1 MRATDDSVDGDLLSP
16 VITVDAAPA
25 GPRAAVIDS
34 EHPPN
39 KPAVA
44 QIACTAGCAA
54 SGASAARQ
62 GTVRGD
68 PKGLMIEATDEDEAD
83 LLVIRRLLSDD
94 AVRRRTSR
102 GKQGTRH

>member
-1 MRATDDSVDGDLLSP
+1 MRATDDSVDGELLSP
-16 VITVDAAPA
+16 VMTVDAAPA
-25 GPRAAVIDS
+25 GARAGVIDS

-44 QIACTAGCAA
+44 RIACTAGCAA

-94 AVRRRTSR
+94 AARRRTGR
-102 GKQGTRH
+102 GKQRGLH